1 MLDFDFMHVVES
13 SLGLTIGSLLARAI
27 GRACERSCTNPE
39 VQQIDRDSK
48 EDDYDHEPS
57 DSPCGKSAEA
67 DNESVHS
74 IAEPMI
80 LQEYNASE
88 TRSHHEGGC

>member
-1 MLDFDFMHVVES
+1 MLDFDFMRVVGS
-13 SLGLTIGSLLARAI
+13 ALGLTIGSLLARAI
-27 GRACERSCTNPE
+27 GRACERSCSNPE

-48 EDDYDHEPS
+48 EDDYDHEVS
-57 DSPCGKSAEA
+57 
-67 DNESVHS
+67 DNESVPS
-74 IAEPMI
+74 IMEPMI

>member
-1 MLDFDFMHVVES
+1 MLDFDFMHVLES

-39 VQQIDRDSK
+39 VQQIDRDTK

-57 DSPCGKSAEA
+57 D
-67 DNESVHS
+67 NESVPL
-74 IAEPMI
+74 IADPMI

-88 TRSHHEGGC
+88 ARSHHEGGC

>member
-1 MLDFDFMHVVES
+1 MHVVES

-57 DSPCGKSAEA
+57 D
-67 DNESVHS
+67 NESVPP
-74 IAEPMI
+74 IADPMI

>member
-1 MLDFDFMHVVES
+1 MLDFDFMHVLES

-27 GRACERSCTNPE
+27 GRACERSCSNPE
-39 VQQIDRDSK
+39 VQQIDRNPDD
-48 EDDYDHEPS
+48 DDYDHEVS
-57 DSPCGKSAEA
+57 
-67 DNESVHS
+67 DNESVPS
-74 IAEPMI
+74 IMDPMI

>member
-48 EDDYDHEPS
+48 EDDYDHEVS
-57 DSPCGKSAEA
+57 
-67 DNESVHS
+67 DNESVPS
-74 IAEPMI
+74 IGDPMI
-80 LQEYNASE
+80 LQEHNASE
-88 TRSHHEGGC
+88 TRSHHEEGC

>member
-13 SLGLTIGSLLARAI
+13 SLGLTIGSLLARAS
-27 GRACERSCTNPE
+27 GRACERSCANPE

-57 DSPCGKSAEA
+57 D
-67 DNESVHS
+67 NESVLS
-74 IAEPMI
+74 IADPMI

-88 TRSHHEGGC
+88 SRSHHEGGC

>member
-27 GRACERSCTNPE
+27 GRACERSCSNPE
-39 VQQIDRDSK
+39 VQQIDRIPDM
-48 EDDYDHEPS
+48 DDYEHGVS
-57 DSPCGKSAEA
+57 DS
-67 DNESVHS
+67 ESVPS
-74 IAEPMI
+74 VADPMI

-88 TRSHHEGGC
+88 TRSHHEAGC

>member
-57 DSPCGKSAEA
+57 D
-67 DNESVHS
+67 NESVPS
-74 IAEPMI
+74 IMEPMI
-80 LQEYNASE
+80 LHEYNASE

>member
-13 SLGLTIGSLLARAI
+13 SLGLTIGSLLARAL
-27 GRACERSCTNPE
+27 GRACERSCSNPE

-48 EDDYDHEPS
+48 EDDYGHEPS
-57 DSPCGKSAEA
+57 D
-67 DNESVHS
+67 NESVPS
-74 IAEPMI
+74 IADPMI

>member
-27 GRACERSCTNPE
+27 GRACERSCANPE

-48 EDDYDHEPS
+48 EDDYDHEHS
-57 DSPCGKSAEA
+57 
-67 DNESVHS
+67 DNESVPS
-74 IAEPMI
+74 IADPML

-88 TRSHHEGGC
+88 TRSHHEVGC

>member
-13 SLGLTIGSLLARAI
+13 PLGLTIGSLLARAI
-27 GRACERSCTNPE
+27 GRACERSCANPE

-48 EDDYDHEPS
+48 EDDYDHEVS
-57 DSPCGKSAEA
+57 
-67 DNESVHS
+67 DNESVPS
-74 IAEPMI
+74 IMEPMI

-88 TRSHHEGGC
+88 TRSHHEEGC

>member
-39 VQQIDRDSK
+39 VQQIDRDS
-48 EDDYDHEPS
+48 
-57 DSPCGKSAEA
+57 
-67 DNESVHS
+67 
-74 IAEPMI
+74 
-80 LQEYNASE
+80 
-88 TRSHHEGGC
+88 

>member
-57 DSPCGKSAEA
+57 D
-67 DNESVHS
+67 NESVPS
-74 IAEPMI
+74 VMEPMI

-88 TRSHHEGGC
+88 SRSHHEEGC

>member
-57 DSPCGKSAEA
+57 D
-67 DNESVHS
+67 NESVLS
-74 IAEPMI
+74 IADPMI

-88 TRSHHEGGC
+88 SRSHHEGGC